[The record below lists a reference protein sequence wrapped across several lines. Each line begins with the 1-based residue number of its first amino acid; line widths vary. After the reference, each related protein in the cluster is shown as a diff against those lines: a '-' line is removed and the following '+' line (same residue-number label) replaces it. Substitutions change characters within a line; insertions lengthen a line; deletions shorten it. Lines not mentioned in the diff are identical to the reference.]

1 MLARLAGLRHVDR
14 PPLVV
19 GLPAARFDVTFNA
32 REGRR
37 TSADFLGNKLATQEI
52 FGDRNT
58 FSSG

>member
-1 MLARLAGLRHVDR
+1 
-14 PPLVV
+14 LVV
-19 GLPAARFDVTFNA
+19 GLPAAPFDVTFNA